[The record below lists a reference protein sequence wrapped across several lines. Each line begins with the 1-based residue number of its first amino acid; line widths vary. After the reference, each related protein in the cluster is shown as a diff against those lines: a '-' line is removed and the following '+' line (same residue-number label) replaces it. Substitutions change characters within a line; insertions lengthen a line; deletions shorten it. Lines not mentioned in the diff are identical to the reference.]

1 MERGAIQPITPEYTM
16 SGTEKKPT
24 ADMPELKVDDA
35 TADKVKGG
43 AGPING
49 GPKPAEPVSAP
60 RKI

>member
-1 MERGAIQPITPEYTM
+1 M

-24 ADMPELKVDDA
+24 ADMPELNVDSA

-43 AGPING
+43 AEPVSK
-49 GPKPAEPVSAP
+49 PKPAEPVGTP